1 MKKIISIII
10 IIVLSLNM
18 CISAFGDEPMTV
30 VTVVSGGGGDINY
43 VNKDEKGNE
52 YYLAVADDGYEFI
65 GGEVDGS
72 EIADVRRDPSEVT
85 NWIGRHV
92 TIAEK

>member
-52 YYLAVADDGYEFI
+52 YYLAVADDGYDFI
-65 GGEVDGS
+65 VAEAILS
-72 EIADVRRDPSEVT
+72 ICKEISSDV
-85 NWIGRHV
+85 
-92 TIAEK
+92 